1 MVRFIADTLLKVF
14 LIIFF
19 YLLISIPVGA
29 IGWEGLLR

>member
-1 MVRFIADTLLKVF
+1 MISFISDTLLKAL